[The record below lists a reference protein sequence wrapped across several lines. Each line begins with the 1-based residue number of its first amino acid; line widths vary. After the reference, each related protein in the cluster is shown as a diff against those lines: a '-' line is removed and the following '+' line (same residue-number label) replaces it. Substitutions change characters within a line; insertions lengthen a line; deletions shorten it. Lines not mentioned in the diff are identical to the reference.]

1 MLTVNIGEEFEPAKP
16 WTNETIGSFVSLMVK
31 NVFVLT
37 GILCFVLLVFGGFS
51 YLTANGEKDKIESSW
66 HTIQYAIMGLIII
79 FVSYWLVQILAL
91 LTGSADLKN
100 MLGL

>member
-1 MLTVNIGEEFEPAKP
+1 MLVSIGEIYEPAIP
-16 WTNETIGSFVSLMVK
+16 WKNQTIAGFVSLMVK
-31 NVFVLT
+31 NAFVLA
-37 GILCFVLLVFGGFS
+37 GLLCFVTLIFGGFN
-51 YLTANGEKDKIESSW
+51 YLMANGEKEKIEKSW